1 MAGLFGTNVSL
12 INMFYTAVISSKSPK
27 CVFTG
32 KKGGVQTEQAAQHHH
47 VTDLKRST
55 MAINESEWL
64 IIALQL
70 YEWVQSMRVQ

>member
-1 MAGLFGTNVSL
+1 MAGVLGTNVFL
-12 INMFYTAVISSKSPK
+12 MDMFYTAVISSKSTK
-27 CVFTG
+27 YVFTEKRAG
-32 KKGGVQTEQAAQHHH
+32 YRLNKQHHH

-55 MAINESEWL
+55 MVINESEWL